1 MKRHYHLTRR
11 HFSRNKLHLGGDDRK
26 ENSKSDG
33 GIIMQVGE
41 DDAMNTTDGNNKT
54 AKVVAVG
61 PTNEYGKTY
70 KDIKIG
76 SVIIFDAYVGMAMNA
91 NEVTDS
97 EKYRIMFSND
107 ILGFIIQK

>member
-1 MKRHYHLTRR
+1 
-11 HFSRNKLHLGGDDRK
+11 
-26 ENSKSDG
+26 
-33 GIIMQVGE
+33 MQVGE
-41 DDAMNTTDGNNKT
+41 DDAMNTTDVATKT

-76 SVIIFDAYVGMAMNA
+76 SVIIFDAYVEWHELPIQRKN
-91 NEVTDS
+91 T
-97 EKYRIMFSND
+97 IMFSND

>member
-1 MKRHYHLTRR
+1 M
-11 HFSRNKLHLGGDDRK
+11 K

-41 DDAMNTTDGNNKT
+41 DDAMNTTDVATTKT

-70 KDIKIG
+70 KDIKRFCNNI
-76 SVIIFDAYVGMAMNA
+76 
-91 NEVTDS
+91 
-97 EKYRIMFSND
+97 
-107 ILGFIIQK
+107 

>member
-1 MKRHYHLTRR
+1 MVVL
-11 HFSRNKLHLGGDDRK
+11 S
-26 ENSKSDG
+26 
-33 GIIMQVGE
+33 QVGE
-41 DDAMNTTDGNNKT
+41 DDAMNTTDVNKT

-70 KDIKIG
+70 KDIKM
-76 SVIIFDAYVGMAMNA
+76 VIIFDAYVGMAMNA

>member
-1 MKRHYHLTRR
+1 
-11 HFSRNKLHLGGDDRK
+11 
-26 ENSKSDG
+26 
-33 GIIMQVGE
+33 MQVGE
-41 DDAMNTTDGNNKT
+41 DDAMNTTDVATKT

-70 KDIKIG
+70 KDIG
-76 SVIIFDAYVGMAMNA
+76 SVIFDAYVGMAMNA

>member
-41 DDAMNTTDGNNKT
+41 DDAMNTT
-54 AKVVAVG
+54 
-61 PTNEYGKTY
+61 
-70 KDIKIG
+70 
-76 SVIIFDAYVGMAMNA
+76 
-91 NEVTDS
+91 
-97 EKYRIMFSND
+97 
-107 ILGFIIQK
+107 

>member
-1 MKRHYHLTRR
+1 MIEE
-11 HFSRNKLHLGGDDRK
+11 

-41 DDAMNTTDGNNKT
+41 DDAMNTTDVATKT

-70 KDIKIG
+70 DIKIG
-76 SVIIFDAYVGMAMNA
+76 SVIIFDAYV
-91 NEVTDS
+91 EWP
-97 EKYRIMFSND
+97 
-107 ILGFIIQK
+107 

>member
-1 MKRHYHLTRR
+1 M
-11 HFSRNKLHLGGDDRK
+11 NKLHLGGDDRK

-41 DDAMNTTDGNNKT
+41 DDAMNTTDIIKT

-61 PTNEYGKTY
+61 PTNEYAKTY

-76 SVIIFDAYVGMAMNA
+76 SVIIFDAML
-91 NEVTDS
+91 EWP
-97 EKYRIMFSND
+97 
-107 ILGFIIQK
+107 